1 MLGRFS
7 VSLER
12 ALLEHFDAYIRERRY
27 TNRSE
32 AVRDLIDEALSRR
45 ARSRGGTVIGVMS
58 LVFDHHRRNLQDRLT
73 QIQHEYHRLIVST
86 THIHLDDDNCLEVI
100 ILRGGAA
107 EVNALSDRLTALRGV
122 RQGSLSTCALER
134 HGGAGHTHG

>member
-45 ARSRGGTVIGVMS
+45 ARARGGTVIGVMS

-73 QIQHEYHRLIVST
+73 QIQHEYHHLIVST

-122 RQGSLSTCALER
+122 RQGSLSTCAVAR
-134 HGGAGHTHG
+134 HGGAGHAHE